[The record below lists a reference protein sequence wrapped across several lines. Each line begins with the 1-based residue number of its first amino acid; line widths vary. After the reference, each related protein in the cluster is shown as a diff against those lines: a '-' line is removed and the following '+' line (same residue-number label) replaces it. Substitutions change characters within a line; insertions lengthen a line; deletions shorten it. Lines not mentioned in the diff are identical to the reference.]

1 MSRHFS
7 TRFERLL
14 DSPPAGFERLA
25 WRIDQRDNQSY
36 RSTYR
41 RGSVTIATIT
51 LSSKGQVVIPKEIRE
66 ELHWD
71 AGTELTLVSNA
82 SGVTIKAMPKKT
94 GRNLADLI
102 GMLKHDGPPLAT
114 EELCRPVELSDEECR

>member
-1 MSRHFS
+1 M
-7 TRFERLL
+7 
-14 DSPPAGFERLA
+14 
-25 WRIDQRDNQSY
+25 
-36 RSTYR
+36 
-41 RGSVTIATIT
+41 TIATIT
-51 LSSKGQVVIPKEIRE
+51 LSSKGQVVIPKEIRD

-114 EELCRPVELSDEECR
+114 EELCRPVDLSDEECR

>member
-1 MSRHFS
+1 M
-7 TRFERLL
+7 
-14 DSPPAGFERLA
+14 
-25 WRIDQRDNQSY
+25 
-36 RSTYR
+36 
-41 RGSVTIATIT
+41 TIATVT
-51 LSSKGQVVIPKEIRE
+51 LSSKGQVVIPKEIRD
-66 ELHWD
+66 ELHWEG
-71 AGTELTLVSNA
+71 GTELTLVSNA

>member
-1 MSRHFS
+1 M
-7 TRFERLL
+7 
-14 DSPPAGFERLA
+14 
-25 WRIDQRDNQSY
+25 
-36 RSTYR
+36 
-41 RGSVTIATIT
+41 TIATIT
-51 LSSKGQVVIPKEIRE
+51 LSSKGQLVIPKEIRD

>member
-1 MSRHFS
+1 
-7 TRFERLL
+7 
-14 DSPPAGFERLA
+14 
-25 WRIDQRDNQSY
+25 
-36 RSTYR
+36 
-41 RGSVTIATIT
+41 VTIATIT
-51 LSSKGQVVIPKEIRE
+51 LSSKGQVVIPKEIRD

-102 GMLKHDGPPLAT
+102 GMLKHDGPPLTT

>member
-1 MSRHFS
+1 M
-7 TRFERLL
+7 
-14 DSPPAGFERLA
+14 A
-25 WRIDQRDNQSY
+25 
-36 RSTYR
+36 
-41 RGSVTIATIT
+41 IATIT

-66 ELHWD
+66 ELHWN

-114 EELCRPVELSDEECR
+114 EALCRPVELSDEECRS

>member
-1 MSRHFS
+1 M
-7 TRFERLL
+7 
-14 DSPPAGFERLA
+14 
-25 WRIDQRDNQSY
+25 
-36 RSTYR
+36 
-41 RGSVTIATIT
+41 TIATIT
-51 LSSKGQVVIPKEIRE
+51 LSSKGQVVIPKQIRE
-66 ELHWD
+66 ELHWE

>member
-1 MSRHFS
+1 M
-7 TRFERLL
+7 
-14 DSPPAGFERLA
+14 
-25 WRIDQRDNQSY
+25 
-36 RSTYR
+36 
-41 RGSVTIATIT
+41 TIATIT
-51 LSSKGQVVIPKEIRE
+51 LSSKGQLVIPKEIRD

-94 GRNLADLI
+94 GRSLADLI

-114 EELCRPVELSDEECR
+114 EELCRPVDLSDEECR

>member
-1 MSRHFS
+1 M
-7 TRFERLL
+7 
-14 DSPPAGFERLA
+14 
-25 WRIDQRDNQSY
+25 
-36 RSTYR
+36 
-41 RGSVTIATIT
+41 TIATIT

-82 SGVTIKAMPKKT
+82 SGVMIKAMPKKT

>member
-1 MSRHFS
+1 M
-7 TRFERLL
+7 
-14 DSPPAGFERLA
+14 
-25 WRIDQRDNQSY
+25 
-36 RSTYR
+36 
-41 RGSVTIATIT
+41 TIATIT
-51 LSSKGQVVIPKEIRE
+51 LSSKGQLVIPKEIRD

-114 EELCRPVELSDEECR
+114 EELCRPVELSDEERR

>member
-1 MSRHFS
+1 M
-7 TRFERLL
+7 
-14 DSPPAGFERLA
+14 
-25 WRIDQRDNQSY
+25 
-36 RSTYR
+36 
-41 RGSVTIATIT
+41 TIATIT
-51 LSSKGQVVIPKEIRE
+51 LSSKGQVVIPKEIRD

-114 EELCRPVELSDEECR
+114 DELCRPVELSDEECR